1 MGKGAVAKENVEKK
15 IAAAFGENYIGT
27 FDKKIYVMA
36 NDGGEMCQIAISL
49 TCPKTPIATSGFAT
63 SGDYDFSDT
72 STPAV
77 TTVASTVVEPKNQ
90 VEITQEEQQN
100 LADLLAK
107 FGL

>member
-1 MGKGAVAKENVEKK
+1 MAKGTVAKENVEKK

-49 TCPKTPIATSGFAT
+49 TCPKTPVAANGFVT
-63 SGDYDFSDT
+63 TGDYDFSDAPTPVITAT
-72 STPAV
+72 ST
-77 TTVASTVVEPKNQ
+77 TVEPKKS
-90 VEITQEEQQN
+90 VEISQEEQES